1 MLPGQGITTCLQIVA
16 LLLSSHGF
24 EVTLAVRGDLKGEKD
39 PIENIMNDLEC
50 KIEIKSLE

>member
-24 EVTLAVRGDLKGEKD
+24 EVTLAVRGDLKGAKD
-39 PIENIMNDLEC
+39 SIENIMNDLEC